1 MIKKTMTITS
11 LAILVATISVATTM
25 TMVQANVTGD
35 EVDISVPT
43 AIAGTL
49 SDLEVVVDA
58 EYSSTMPVVD
68 AELTFA
74 DGTGSGAADG
84 TIDDISE
91 LTITTAGIGIPTFT
105 GTGTSATVDF
115 VDANADESVQIGEL
129 TISNAGTAIVADATE
144 TLLASAHPITIDIDD
159 GTVEIDLTAGSPD
172 TNNIVV
178 TIDDIDWFTGGPG
191 AIGSFACSSS
201 VGATSTPLF
210 DENTLEVTISGVT
223 VGTVIDVDCEFVGFH
238 GDVEK
243 ALDAPCEVQIKDQ
256 NTASCSFT
264 ITYSGVPANVID
276 SVPAEWEVTNVSSNA
291 VTDAVLTFADGTG
304 SGAADGTID
313 DISEL
318 SINTAGVNVPD
329 GTFTFTGTGTSAT
342 VTFTGTGTSATVDF
356 VDANADE
363 SVQIGELTISN
374 AGTAIVANGNTSITA
389 DAFDTCVEVPKGS
402 SGKAATG
409 IECNDATDVN
419 TIVTVET
426 RQSPGNGHKDANR
439 QKTDVFKPTFC
450 GDFPVNDGA
459 QAILLD
465 GPGGIPVLG
474 TLDGE
479 LIVLDF
485 TEELLASSVD
495 TGSGLFNCDG
505 ELKE

>member
-1 MIKKTMTITS
+1 MKTINKKTKMTS
-11 LAILVATISVATTM
+11 MMILIAAISVATTM
-25 TMVQANVTGD
+25 TMVQADPTGD
-35 EVDISVPT
+35 DVDISVPT
-43 AIAGTL
+43 AIAGTI
-49 SDLEVVVDA
+49 SDVVVVAAA
-58 EYSSTMPVVD
+58 EYVSTMPTVDSVV
-68 AELTFA
+68 TFTDNTGIGA
-74 DGTGSGAADG
+74 DDDV
-84 TIDDISE
+84 IDDISE
-91 LTITTAGIGIPTFT
+91 LVVTTAGTGVPNGVFTFT
-105 GTGTSATVDF
+105 STNTDAVVTF
-115 VDANADESVQIGEL
+115 TDANSDESVQIGEL
-129 TISNAGTAIVADATE
+129 VITNPGTAIVADGPE
-144 TLLASAHPITIDIDD
+144 TLLASAHPITVDIDD

-210 DENTLEVTISGVT
+210 NENTLKVTLSGVT
-223 VGTVIDVDCEFVGFH
+223 IGTVIDIDCEFVGFH
-238 GDVEK
+238 GDVDK

-264 ITYSGVPANVID
+264 ITYSGVSANVID
-276 SVPAEWEVTNVSSNA
+276 SVPAEWEVTDLTSNE
-291 VTDAVLTFADGTG
+291 VNAVLTFADNTG
-304 SGAADGTID
+304 SGTDDDIID

-318 SINTAGVNVPD
+318 TVTTAGVNVPD

-342 VTFTGTGTSATVDF
+342 VDF

-363 SVQIGELTISN
+363 SIQIGELTISN
-374 AGTAIVANGNTSITA
+374 AGTAIVADGNASITA
-389 DAFDTCVEVPKGS
+389 DAFDTCVEVTKGN

-419 TIVTVET
+419 TTVTVET
-426 RQSPGNGHKDANR
+426 RQSPGKGHKDANR
-439 QKTDVFKPTFC
+439 QKVDVFKPTFC

-479 LIVLDF
+479 PIVLDS
-485 TEELLASSVD
+485 TDELLATSVD

-505 ELKE
+505 ELKP